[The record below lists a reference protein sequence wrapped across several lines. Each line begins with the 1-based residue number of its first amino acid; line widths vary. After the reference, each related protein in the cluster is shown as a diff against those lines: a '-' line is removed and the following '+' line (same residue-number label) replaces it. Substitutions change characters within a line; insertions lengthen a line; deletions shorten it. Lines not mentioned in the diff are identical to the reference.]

1 MALAKLPKCFD
12 LIELRK
18 GYFPHFFNTLENQ
31 NYYGYMV
38 ILEVIEALKFG
49 YKIVKIYEIW
59 HFPLREKYNKSDK
72 PGGLFIEYVNTF
84 LRIKLESSGT
94 SLGGYRRG

>member
-1 MALAKLPKCFD
+1 MQKCNHAD
-12 LIELRK
+12 EERV
-18 GYFPHFFNTLENQ
+18 LENTW
-31 NYYGYMV
+31 V

-72 PGGLFIEYVNTF
+72 TGLFTEYVNTF
-84 LRIKLESSGT
+84 FRIKQESSGYPHWVET
-94 SLGGYRRG
+94 EADEA